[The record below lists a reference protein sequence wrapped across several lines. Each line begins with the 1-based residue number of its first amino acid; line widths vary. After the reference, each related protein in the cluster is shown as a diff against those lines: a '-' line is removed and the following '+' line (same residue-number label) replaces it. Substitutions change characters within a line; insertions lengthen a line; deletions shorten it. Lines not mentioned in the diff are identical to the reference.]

1 VKLLQF
7 AQDYLATR
15 TRERGKGTVDVTA
28 PRQIEHVTLDTGH
41 ARRSPRSAIE
51 DEIIRVLDAA
61 FDRAI
66 TTGAR
71 EPIPGWAPFSFNVTV
86 EAGAAIV
93 NLWREAT
100 PVVTFGI
107 AADPASSPKLWRLL
121 HEGGAGK
128 HATSRD
134 RPPAAPWIG
143 ARMEIG
149 AALTAPDDLLW
160 IADFER
166 CLAWAFIDRRGRA
179 Q

>member
-1 VKLLQF
+1 MAGQ
-7 AQDYLATR
+7 
-15 TRERGKGTVDVTA
+15 
-28 PRQIEHVTLDTGH
+28 RQIEHVILDTGH
-41 ARRSPRSAIE
+41 ACRSHRSAID
-51 DEIIRVLDAA
+51 DEITRVLDAS

-66 TTGAR
+66 TTGAQ
-71 EPIPGWAPFSFNVTV
+71 EPIPGWARFSFNVTT

-107 AADPASSPKLWRLL
+107 AADAASSPKLWRLL

-128 HATSRD
+128 HATSPD
-134 RPPAAPWIG
+134 RPPTTPWIG

-166 CLAWAFIDRRGRA
+166 CLAWAFIDRGSRA
-179 Q
+179 R